1 MKGWSRQQQAGIGAA
16 SPGMPAP
23 APTGAACNHHFG
35 DNCHGQ
41 HVLPRAG
48 DGGDGPRT
56 LGLTPVV
63 IGRVLRLFPGP
74 LGVVSQRLGVG
85 PECGWHAGTAVA
97 RQRWQQQQRRQCREL
112 CLLAPCLG
120 SEPLVPGSLLSIVPG
135 LQNGI
140 VCVGG
145 GGMASAANSCDL
157 YVPLPHTAAQSC
169 QHACCACQLGTHLL
183 GLVLRGLPLALGCCL
198 GLRLAEQERRAGTS
212 GGACLAAEEREAAA
226 RAAQRR
232 GLHLQLQQQL
242 GHTSTAPAQPGPRSA
257 ATLMPPCR
265 TP

>member
-145 GGMASAANSCDL
+145 GVWPQLPTAVICMCPYHTRLPKAASMHAVHASWARTCLDLSFVASHWRWAAAL
-157 YVPLPHTAAQSC
+157 
-169 QHACCACQLGTHLL
+169 ACGWRNRRG
-183 GLVLRGLPLALGCCL
+183 GLAPLAAHAW
-198 GLRLAEQERRAGTS
+198 RRRSAKQQQE
-212 GGACLAAEEREAAA
+212 
-226 RAAQRR
+226 QRR
-232 GLHLQLQQQL
+232 GVGFISSCSSSWATPALPPPNLVPGQLR
-242 GHTSTAPAQPGPRSA
+242 P
-257 ATLMPPCR
+257 
-265 TP
+265 